1 MEFTIYTK
9 AEVAA
14 MIENG
19 IPENTTVY
27 YFDPSVT
34 VGVGKYIQL
43 LPIESTTFGSITS
56 ENAGFLGITTTSE

>member
-27 YFDPSVT
+27 YFNPSVK
-34 VGVGKYIQL
+34 VGVNSYIQL
-43 LPIESTTFGSITS
+43 IPIEKATFDNITG
-56 ENAGFLGITTTSE
+56 ENAGFLGITTTE